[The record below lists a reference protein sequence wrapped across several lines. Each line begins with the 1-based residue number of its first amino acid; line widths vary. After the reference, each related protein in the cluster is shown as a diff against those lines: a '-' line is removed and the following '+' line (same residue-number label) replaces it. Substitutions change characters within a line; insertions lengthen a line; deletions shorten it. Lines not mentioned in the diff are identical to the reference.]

1 MIGTDV
7 NVKISE
13 RAVEQ
18 IRKLMIAE
26 NASEDAG
33 LRVGVKSGGCSG
45 LSYYMEFK
53 NAPLANDHV
62 IDCGDVKIFVD
73 VFSAMYLNGSELD
86 FTDGL
91 NGQGFSWNNP
101 NASRSCGCGQSFSA

>member
-1 MIGTDV
+1 MIGIEC
-7 NVKISE
+7 NVSVTP
-13 RAVEQ
+13 RALEQ
-18 IRKLMIAE
+18 IRKLMTAE
-26 NASEDAG
+26 GLTDAG

-53 NAPLANDHV
+53 DEPLANDHV
-62 IDCGDVKIFVD
+62 LEYDGVKIYVD

-91 NGQGFSWNNP
+91 NGQGFQWSNP
-101 NASRSCGCGQSFSA
+101 NAERSCGCGQSFSA